1 MDENKI
7 SNAMS
12 FYLWTAR
19 LTDKVRS
26 GWDDKH
32 WNISK
37 DRREDIADHVYKV
50 CNLAIALTSEF
61 DFDIN
66 LAKVLKMLIIHEI
79 GEARIG
85 DITPFDGISPQ
96 KKRKIESEAVARA
109 AGFLTQKLEI
119 ISLWLEFE
127 DKKTKDA
134 QFAYL
139 CDKLDADLQ
148 SKLYQDMGY
157 HNSLDEQEGN
167 VAFQSDA
174 AKQIVQNGAETAFD
188 VWYEYDKSI
197 YKDSPVFMSI
207 LDFAKK
213 NNLKNLQE
221 SL

>member
-1 MDENKI
+1 MDNRKI
-7 SNAMS
+7 TNAMN

-32 WNISK
+32 WSISK
-37 DRREDIADHVYKV
+37 ERRESVAEHVYKV

-61 DFDIN
+61 DLGVD

-85 DITPFDGISPQ
+85 DITPFDGMTPE
-96 KKRKIESEAVARA
+96 KKRKMESEAVVKA
-109 AGFLTQKLEI
+109 AGFLAKKEEI

-127 DKKTKDA
+127 DKKTPNA
-134 QFAYL
+134 TFAYL

-148 SKLYQDMGY
+148 SKLYQDMGC
-157 HNSLDEQEGN
+157 HNSLEEQENN
-167 VAFQSDA
+167 VVFQSEKI
-174 AKQIVQNGAETAFD
+174 KQIVKNGAETAFD

-197 YKDSPVFMSI
+197 YEDSPIFMAM
-207 LDFAKK
+207 LDFAKEHNIK
-213 NNLKNLQE
+213 KMQDEL
-221 SL
+221 